1 MPDHRDEG
9 AGMSEYH
16 NAREQHRNRLVVASA
31 IVFMSTLIRAGT
43 AHGTPP
49 PGTANTCPADY
60 QALTLPELLAQAE
73 RNGVSE
79 QDARN
84 AFEDVNK
91 NEDAWICSKRM
102 PSPLVNHYNFID
114 NQAVG
119 NAKS

>member
-1 MPDHRDEG
+1 MNEH
-9 AGMSEYH
+9 H
-16 NAREQHRNRLVVASA
+16 NARNQRRNRLVVASA
-31 IVFMSTLIRAGT
+31 LVFMSTVAGTGT

-49 PGTANTCPADY
+49 PGNANTCPADY
-60 QALTLPELLAQAE
+60 QAMTLPDLLAQAQ

-84 AFEDVNK
+84 AFDDVNN
-91 NEDAWICSKRM
+91 NEDAWICSKRL

-119 NAKS
+119 HAKS